1 MRVSDIFDG
10 FVDVVAAAAE
20 AMVEAETEKTNA
32 VIGLS
37 FLKPEDVLTVL
48 KASGFVESNGTYKK
62 GVTRVYVS
70 KKYIGV
76 QPVYTIKDTETSPV
90 TKAVRKEYEAG
101 REVIGLE
108 FDYSYQA
115 EELLEEKGFKKY
127 GRNWLKD
134 TLRVSVTPKGF
145 GYLIKEV

>member
-1 MRVSDIFDG
+1 MFNEIFDG
-10 FVDVVAAAAE
+10 FVGAMVEVTN
-20 AMVEAETEKTNA
+20 AMVEAENEKTNA

-37 FLKPEDVLTVL
+37 FIKIEDCLTVL
-48 KASGFVESNGTYKK
+48 KSAGFVESDGTFKK
-62 GVTRVYVS
+62 GGKRVYVS
-70 KKYIGV
+70 KKYIGS
-76 QPVYTIKDTETSPV
+76 QPVYTIKDTESSPV

-134 TLRVSVTPKGF
+134 TLRVSVTPKGL
-145 GYLIKEV
+145 GYVIKEV